1 MINVFYPRMIK
12 KGQNVRYAQVTYVT
26 IATFFDFL
34 NVTSV
39 SAKEHIFL
47 PKILGSLK

>member
-39 SAKEHIFL
+39 KEHIFL